1 MIGNALLKLDYL
13 SILEINGKGS
23 SELLQGQITADMN
36 KVSDTNSVIGAICD
50 IKGRAV
56 SSFVV
61 CRETSADDNYLLIGN
76 TASIE
81 VAYEV
86 LNKYKPF
93 YDTELTFASTTYIY
107 GIDEETVVENFPD
120 TELSKSFQNYGDDL
134 RVHYLDKQY
143 HLLLTKKRLEDNVL
157 NPEESQVLW
166 LIDDIN
172 KMNIEITQE
181 ISGEF
186 TPHELGYPST
196 ARIDFEKG
204 CYTGQEIVARMHYR
218 AKKLPTVLFKNS
230 SHMYEIGTKIQSE
243 DNKPIGTVLMRAQS
257 SDGYSYLLSMNKSYE
272 DQSFV
277 F

>member
-1 MIGNALLKLDYL
+1 MIGNGLLKLDYL

-23 SELLQGQITADMN
+23 SELLQGQITADMD
-36 KVSDTNSVIGAICD
+36 KVSNTNSVIGAICD

-61 CRETSADDNYLLIGN
+61 CKETSADNNFLLIGN

-107 GIDEETVVENFPD
+107 GIDEETVIENFPD
-120 TELSKSFQNYGDDL
+120 TELSKSFQNYGDAF

-143 HLLLTKKRLEDNVL
+143 HLLLTKKRLEENVL

-172 KMNIEITQE
+172 NLNMEITQE

-218 AKKLPTVLFKNS
+218 AKKLPTVLLKNS
-230 SHMYEIGTKIQSE
+230 SHKYEIGTKIQSE
-243 DNKPIGTVLMRAQS
+243 DNKSIGIVLTRAQS
-257 SDGYSYLLSMNKSYE
+257 GDGYSYLLSMNKSYE

>member
-1 MIGNALLKLDYL
+1 MIGNGLLKLDYL

-23 SELLQGQITADMN
+23 YELLQGQITADMD
-36 KVSDTNSVIGAICD
+36 KVSNTNSVIGAICD

-61 CRETSADDNYLLIGN
+61 CKETSSNNNFLLIGN

-81 VAYEV
+81 AAHEV

-107 GIDEETVVENFPD
+107 GIDEETLIENFPD
-120 TELSKSFQNYGDDL
+120 TELSKSFQNYGDAF

-143 HLLLTKKRLEDNVL
+143 HLLLTKQRLEENVL
-157 NPEESQVLW
+157 KPEESQVLW

-172 KMNIEITQE
+172 NLNMEITQE
-181 ISGEF
+181 ISGDY
-186 TPHELGYPST
+186 TPHELGYPAT

-218 AKKLPTVLFKNS
+218 AKKLPTVLLKNS
-230 SHMYEIGTKIQSE
+230 SHKYEIGTKIQSE
-243 DNKPIGTVLMRAQS
+243 DNKSIGIVLTRAQS

>member
-1 MIGNALLKLDYL
+1 MIGNGLLKLDYL

-23 SELLQGQITADMN
+23 YELLQGQITADMD
-36 KVSDTNSVIGAICD
+36 KVSNSNSVIGAICD

-61 CRETSADDNYLLIGN
+61 CKETSSDNNFLLIGN

-81 VAYEV
+81 VAREV

-93 YDTELTFASTTYIY
+93 YDTELTFASTTYVY
-107 GIDEETVVENFPD
+107 GIDEETLIENFPD
-120 TELSKSFQNYGDDL
+120 TELSKSFQNYGDAF

-143 HLLLTKKRLEDNVL
+143 HLLLTKKRLEGNVL
-157 NPEESQVLW
+157 KPEESQVLW
-166 LIDDIN
+166 LLDDIN
-172 KMNIEITQE
+172 NLNMEITQE

-186 TPHELGYPST
+186 TPHELGYPAT

-218 AKKLPTVLFKNS
+218 AKKLPTVLLKNS
-230 SHMYEIGTKIQSE
+230 SHKYEIGTKIQSE
-243 DNKPIGTVLMRAQS
+243 DNKSIGIVLTRVQS

>member
-36 KVSDTNSVIGAICD
+36 KVSNTNSVIGAICD

-61 CRETSADDNYLLIGN
+61 CKETSADDNFLLIGN

-81 VAYEV
+81 VAHEV
-86 LNKYKPF
+86 LNQYKPF
-93 YDTELTFASTTYIY
+93 YDTELSFASTTNIY
-107 GIDEETVVENFPD
+107 GIDEETVIKNFPD
-120 TELSKSFQNYGDDL
+120 TELSKSFQNYGDAF

-143 HLLLTKKRLEDNVL
+143 HLLLTKQRLEENVL
-157 NPEESQVLW
+157 KPEESQVLW

-172 KMNIEITQE
+172 NLNMEITQE
-181 ISGEF
+181 ISGDY

-218 AKKLPTVLFKNS
+218 AKKLPTVLLKNS
-230 SHMYEIGTKIQSE
+230 SHKYEIGTKIQSE
-243 DNKPIGTVLMRAQS
+243 DNKSIGIVLTRAQS

>member
-36 KVSDTNSVIGAICD
+36 KVSNTNSVIGAICD

-61 CRETSADDNYLLIGN
+61 CKETSADDNFLLIGN

-81 VAYEV
+81 VAHEV
-86 LNKYKPF
+86 LNQYKPF
-93 YDTELTFASTTYIY
+93 YDTELSFASTTNIY
-107 GIDEETVVENFPD
+107 GIDEETVIKNFPD
-120 TELSKSFQNYGDDL
+120 TELSKSFQNYGDAF

-143 HLLLTKKRLEDNVL
+143 HLLLTEKLLEENVL
-157 NPEESQVLW
+157 NPEESRVLW

-172 KMNIEITQE
+172 NLNMEITQE
-181 ISGEF
+181 ISGDY

-218 AKKLPTVLFKNS
+218 AKRLPTVLSKNS
-230 SHMYEIGTKIQSE
+230 SNKYEIGTKIQSE
-243 DNKPIGTVLMRAQS
+243 DNKSIGIVLTRAQS

-272 DQSFV
+272 DQSFI

>member
-1 MIGNALLKLDYL
+1 MIGNGLLKLDYL

-23 SELLQGQITADMN
+23 YELLQGQITADMD
-36 KVSDTNSVIGAICD
+36 KVSNSNSVIGAICD

-61 CRETSADDNYLLIGN
+61 CKETSSDNNFLLIGN

-81 VAYEV
+81 VAREV

-93 YDTELTFASTTYIY
+93 YDTELTFASTTYVY
-107 GIDEETVVENFPD
+107 GIDEETLIENFPD
-120 TELSKSFQNYGDDL
+120 TELSKSFQNYGDAF

-143 HLLLTKKRLEDNVL
+143 HLLLTKKRLEENVL
-157 NPEESQVLW
+157 KPEESQVLW

-172 KMNIEITQE
+172 NLNMEITQE

-186 TPHELGYPST
+186 TPHELGYPAT

-218 AKKLPTVLFKNS
+218 AKRLPTVLLKNS
-230 SHMYEIGTKIQSE
+230 SHKYEIGTKIQSD
-243 DNKPIGTVLMRAQS
+243 DNKSIGIVLTRAQS
-257 SDGYSYLLSMNKSYE
+257 SDGYFYLLSMNKSYE

>member
-36 KVSDTNSVIGAICD
+36 KVSNTNSVIGAICD

-61 CRETSADDNYLLIGN
+61 CKETSADDNFLLIGN

-81 VAYEV
+81 VAHEV
-86 LNKYKPF
+86 LNQYKPF
-93 YDTELTFASTTYIY
+93 YDTELSFASTTNIY
-107 GIDEETVVENFPD
+107 GIDEETVIKNFPD
-120 TELSKSFQNYGDDL
+120 TELSKSFQNYGDAF

-143 HLLLTKKRLEDNVL
+143 HLLLTEKLLEENVL
-157 NPEESQVLW
+157 NPEESRVLW

-172 KMNIEITQE
+172 NLNMEITQE
-181 ISGEF
+181 ISGDY

-218 AKKLPTVLFKNS
+218 AKRLPTVLLKNS
-230 SHMYEIGTKIQSE
+230 SHKYEIGTKIQSE
-243 DNKPIGTVLMRAQS
+243 DNKSIGIVLTRAQS

>member
-1 MIGNALLKLDYL
+1 VIGNGLLKLDYL

-23 SELLQGQITADMN
+23 YELLQGQITADMD
-36 KVSDTNSVIGAICD
+36 KVSNSNSVIGAICD

-61 CRETSADDNYLLIGN
+61 CKETSSDNNFLLIGN

-81 VAYEV
+81 VAHEV

-93 YDTELTFASTTYIY
+93 YDTELTFASTTYVY
-107 GIDEETVVENFPD
+107 GIDEETLIENFPD
-120 TELSKSFQNYGDDL
+120 TELTKSFQNYGDAF

-143 HLLLTKKRLEDNVL
+143 HLLLTKKRLEENVL
-157 NPEESQVLW
+157 KPEESQVLW

-172 KMNIEITQE
+172 NLNMEITQE

-186 TPHELGYPST
+186 TPHELGYPAT

-218 AKKLPTVLFKNS
+218 AKKLPTVLLKNS
-230 SHMYEIGTKIQSE
+230 SQKYEIGTKIQSE
-243 DNKPIGTVLMRAQS
+243 DNKLIGIVLTRAQS

>member
-23 SELLQGQITADMN
+23 FELLQGQITADMN
-36 KVSDTNSVIGAICD
+36 KVSNTNSVIGAICD

-81 VAYEV
+81 VAREV

-93 YDTELTFASTTYIY
+93 YDTDLTFASTTYVY
-107 GIDEETVVENFPD
+107 GIDEETLIENFPD
-120 TELSKSFQNYGDDL
+120 TELSKSFQNYGDAF

-143 HLLLTKKRLEDNVL
+143 HLLLTEKLLEENVL

-172 KMNIEITQE
+172 NLNMEITQE

-186 TPHELGYPST
+186 TPHELGYPKT

-218 AKKLPTVLFKNS
+218 AKKLPTVLLKNS
-230 SHMYEIGTKIQSE
+230 SHKYEIGTKIQSE
-243 DNKPIGTVLMRAQS
+243 DDKSIGIVLTRAQS
-257 SDGYSYLLSMNKSYE
+257 SDGFSYLLSMNKNYE

>member
-1 MIGNALLKLDYL
+1 MIGNGLLKLDYL

-23 SELLQGQITADMN
+23 YELLQGQITADMD
-36 KVSDTNSVIGAICD
+36 KVSNSNSVIGAICD

-61 CRETSADDNYLLIGN
+61 CKETSSDNNFLLIGN

-81 VAYEV
+81 VAREV

-93 YDTELTFASTTYIY
+93 YDTELTFASTTYVY
-107 GIDEETVVENFPD
+107 GIDEETLIENFPD
-120 TELSKSFQNYGDDL
+120 TELSKSFQNYGDAF

-143 HLLLTKKRLEDNVL
+143 HLLLTKQRLEENVL
-157 NPEESQVLW
+157 KPEESQVLW

-172 KMNIEITQE
+172 NLNMEITQE

-186 TPHELGYPST
+186 TPHELGYPTT

-218 AKKLPTVLFKNS
+218 AKKLPTVLLKNS
-230 SHMYEIGTKIQSE
+230 SHKYEIGTKIQSE
-243 DNKPIGTVLMRAQS
+243 DNKSIGVVLTRAQS

>member
-1 MIGNALLKLDYL
+1 MIGNGLLKLDYL

-23 SELLQGQITADMN
+23 YELLQGQITADMD
-36 KVSDTNSVIGAICD
+36 KVSNSNSVIGAICD

-61 CRETSADDNYLLIGN
+61 CKETSSDNNFLLIGN

-81 VAYEV
+81 VAREV

-93 YDTELTFASTTYIY
+93 YDSELTFASTTYVY
-107 GIDEETVVENFPD
+107 GIDEETLIENFPD
-120 TELSKSFQNYGDDL
+120 TELTKSFQNYGDAF

-143 HLLLTKKRLEDNVL
+143 HLLLTKKRLEENVL
-157 NPEESQVLW
+157 KPEESQVLW

-172 KMNIEITQE
+172 NLNMEITQE

-186 TPHELGYPST
+186 TPHELGYPAT

-218 AKKLPTVLFKNS
+218 AKRLPTVLLKNS
-230 SHMYEIGTKIQSE
+230 SHKYEIGTKIQSE
-243 DNKPIGTVLMRAQS
+243 DNKSIGIVLTRAQS

-272 DQSFV
+272 DQSFI

>member
-1 MIGNALLKLDYL
+1 MIVNGLLKLDYL

-23 SELLQGQITADMN
+23 YELLQGQITADMD
-36 KVSDTNSVIGAICD
+36 KVSNSNSVIGAICD

-61 CRETSADDNYLLIGN
+61 CKETSSDNNFLLIGN

-81 VAYEV
+81 VAREV

-93 YDTELTFASTTYIY
+93 YDTELTFASTTYVY
-107 GIDEETVVENFPD
+107 GIDEETLIENFPD
-120 TELSKSFQNYGDDL
+120 TELSKSFQNYGEAF

-143 HLLLTKKRLEDNVL
+143 HLLLTKKRLEGNVL
-157 NPEESQVLW
+157 KSEESQVLW

-172 KMNIEITQE
+172 NLNMEITQE

-186 TPHELGYPST
+186 TPHELGYPAT

-218 AKKLPTVLFKNS
+218 AKKLPTVLLKNS
-230 SHMYEIGTKIQSE
+230 SHKYEIGTKIQSE
-243 DNKPIGTVLMRAQS
+243 DNKSIGIVLTRVQS

>member
-1 MIGNALLKLDYL
+1 MIENGLLKLDYL

-23 SELLQGQITADMN
+23 YELLQGQITADMD
-36 KVSDTNSVIGAICD
+36 KVSNSNSVIGAICD

-61 CRETSADDNYLLIGN
+61 CKETSSDNNFLLIGN

-81 VAYEV
+81 VAHEV

-107 GIDEETVVENFPD
+107 GIDEETLIENFPD
-120 TELSKSFQNYGDDL
+120 TELTKSFQNYGDAF

-143 HLLLTKKRLEDNVL
+143 HLLLTKKRLEKNVL
-157 NPEESQVLW
+157 KPEESQVLW

-172 KMNIEITQE
+172 NLNMEITQE

-186 TPHELGYPST
+186 TPHELGYPAT

-218 AKKLPTVLFKNS
+218 AKKLPTVLLKNS
-230 SHMYEIGTKIQSE
+230 SHKYEIGTKIQSQ
-243 DNKPIGTVLMRAQS
+243 DNKSIGIVLTRAQS
-257 SDGYSYLLSMNKSYE
+257 SDGYSYLLSMNKSFE

>member
-1 MIGNALLKLDYL
+1 MIENGLLKLDYL

-23 SELLQGQITADMN
+23 YELLQGQITADMD
-36 KVSDTNSVIGAICD
+36 KVSNSNSVIGAICD

-61 CRETSADDNYLLIGN
+61 CKETSSDNNFLLIGN

-81 VAYEV
+81 VAHEV

-93 YDTELTFASTTYIY
+93 YDTDLTFASTTYVY
-107 GIDEETVVENFPD
+107 GIDEETLIENFPD
-120 TELSKSFQNYGDDL
+120 TELTKSFQNYGDAF

-143 HLLLTKKRLEDNVL
+143 HLLLTKKRLEKNVL
-157 NPEESQVLW
+157 KPEESQVLW

-172 KMNIEITQE
+172 NLNMEITQE

-186 TPHELGYPST
+186 TPHELGYPAT

-218 AKKLPTVLFKNS
+218 AKKLPTVLLKNS
-230 SHMYEIGTKIQSE
+230 SHKYEIGTKIQSE
-243 DNKPIGTVLMRAQS
+243 DNKSIGIVLTRAQS
-257 SDGYSYLLSMNKSYE
+257 SDGYSYLLSMNKSFE

>member
-1 MIGNALLKLDYL
+1 MIGNGLLKLDYL

-23 SELLQGQITADMN
+23 YELLQGQITADMD
-36 KVSDTNSVIGAICD
+36 KVSNSNSVIGAICD

-61 CRETSADDNYLLIGN
+61 CKETSSDNNFLLIGN

-81 VAYEV
+81 AAREV

-93 YDTELTFASTTYIY
+93 YDTELTFASTTYVY
-107 GIDEETVVENFPD
+107 GIDEETLIENFPD
-120 TELSKSFQNYGDDL
+120 TELSKSFQNYGDAF

-143 HLLLTKKRLEDNVL
+143 HLLLTKKRLEENVL
-157 NPEESQVLW
+157 KPEESQVLW

-172 KMNIEITQE
+172 NLNMEITQE

-186 TPHELGYPST
+186 TPHELGYPAT

-218 AKKLPTVLFKNS
+218 AKKLPTVLLKNS
-230 SHMYEIGTKIQSE
+230 SHKYEIGTKIQSE
-243 DNKPIGTVLMRAQS
+243 DNKSIGIVLTRAQS

>member
-23 SELLQGQITADMN
+23 YELLQGQITADMD
-36 KVSDTNSVIGAICD
+36 KVSNSNSVISAICD

-61 CRETSADDNYLLIGN
+61 CKETSSDNNFLLIGN

-107 GIDEETVVENFPD
+107 GIDEETLIENFPD
-120 TELSKSFQNYGDDL
+120 TELSKSFQNYGDAF

-143 HLLLTKKRLEDNVL
+143 HLLLTKQRLEENVL
-157 NPEESQVLW
+157 KPEESQVLW

-172 KMNIEITQE
+172 NLNMEITQE

-186 TPHELGYPST
+186 TPHELGYPTT

-218 AKKLPTVLFKNS
+218 AKKLPTVLLKNS
-230 SHMYEIGTKIQSE
+230 SHKYEIGTKIQSE
-243 DNKPIGTVLMRAQS
+243 DNKSIGIVLTRAQS

>member
-23 SELLQGQITADMN
+23 SELLQGQITADMG
-36 KVSDTNSVIGAICD
+36 KVSNTNSVIGAICD

-61 CRETSADDNYLLIGN
+61 CKGSSADDNFLLIGN
-76 TASIE
+76 SASIE
-81 VAYEV
+81 VAREI

-93 YDTELTFASTTYIY
+93 YDTEMSFASTTYIY
-107 GIDEETVVENFPD
+107 GIDKETLIKNFPD
-120 TELSKSFQNYGDDL
+120 TELSKTFQNYGDAF

-143 HLLLTKKRLEDNVL
+143 HLLLSKKRLEENVL
-157 NPEESQVLW
+157 NLEESQALW

-172 KMNIEITQE
+172 NLNMEITQE

-218 AKKLPTVLFKNS
+218 AKKLPTVLLKNS
-230 SHMYEIGTKIQSE
+230 SRKYEIGTKIQSGE
-243 DNKPIGTVLMRAQS
+243 DKLIGIVLTRARS
-257 SDGYSYLLSMNKSYE
+257 GDGYSYLLSMNKSYE
-272 DQSFV
+272 DQSFI

>member
-1 MIGNALLKLDYL
+1 MIGNGLLKLDYL

-23 SELLQGQITADMN
+23 YELLQGQITADMD
-36 KVSDTNSVIGAICD
+36 KVSNSNSVIGAICD

-61 CRETSADDNYLLIGN
+61 CKETSSDNNFLLIGN

-81 VAYEV
+81 AAREV

-93 YDTELTFASTTYIY
+93 YDTELTFASTTYVY
-107 GIDEETVVENFPD
+107 GIDEETLIENFPD
-120 TELSKSFQNYGDDL
+120 TELSKSFQNYGDAF

-143 HLLLTKKRLEDNVL
+143 HLLLTKKRLEENVL
-157 NPEESQVLW
+157 KPEESQVLW

-172 KMNIEITQE
+172 NLNMEITQE

-186 TPHELGYPST
+186 TPHELGYPAT

-243 DNKPIGTVLMRAQS
+243 DDKPIGTVLMRAQS

>member
-1 MIGNALLKLDYL
+1 VIENGLLKLDYL

-23 SELLQGQITADMN
+23 YELLQGQITADMD
-36 KVSDTNSVIGAICD
+36 KVSNSNSVIGAICD

-61 CRETSADDNYLLIGN
+61 CKETSSDNNFLLIGN

-81 VAYEV
+81 VAHEV

-107 GIDEETVVENFPD
+107 GIDEETLIENFPD
-120 TELSKSFQNYGDDL
+120 TELTKSFQNYGDAF

-143 HLLLTKKRLEDNVL
+143 HLLLTKKRLEKNVL
-157 NPEESQVLW
+157 KPEESQVLW

-172 KMNIEITQE
+172 NLNMEITQE

-186 TPHELGYPST
+186 TPHELGYPAT

-218 AKKLPTVLFKNS
+218 AKKLPTVLLKNS
-230 SHMYEIGTKIQSE
+230 SHKYEIGTKIQSE
-243 DNKPIGTVLMRAQS
+243 DNKSIGIVLTRAQS
-257 SDGYSYLLSMNKSYE
+257 SDGYSYLLSMNKSFE

>member
-1 MIGNALLKLDYL
+1 MIGNGLLKLDYL

-23 SELLQGQITADMN
+23 YELLQGQITADMD
-36 KVSDTNSVIGAICD
+36 KVSNSNSVIGAICD

-61 CRETSADDNYLLIGN
+61 CKETSSDNNFLLIGN

-81 VAYEV
+81 VAHEV

-93 YDTELTFASTTYIY
+93 YDTELTFASTTYVY
-107 GIDEETVVENFPD
+107 GIDEETLIENFPD
-120 TELSKSFQNYGDDL
+120 TELTKSFQNYGDAF

-143 HLLLTKKRLEDNVL
+143 HLLLTKKRLEENVL
-157 NPEESQVLW
+157 KPEESQVLW

-172 KMNIEITQE
+172 NLNMEITQE
-181 ISGEF
+181 ISGDY
-186 TPHELGYPST
+186 TPHELGYPAT

-218 AKKLPTVLFKNS
+218 AKKLPTVLLKNS
-230 SHMYEIGTKIQSE
+230 SHKYEIGTKIQSE
-243 DNKPIGTVLMRAQS
+243 DNKSIGIVLTRAQS

>member
-36 KVSDTNSVIGAICD
+36 KVSNTNSVIGAICD

-61 CRETSADDNYLLIGN
+61 CKETSADDNFLLIGN

-81 VAYEV
+81 VAHEV
-86 LNKYKPF
+86 LNQYKPF
-93 YDTELTFASTTYIY
+93 YDTELSFASTTNIY
-107 GIDEETVVENFPD
+107 GIDEETVIKNFPD
-120 TELSKSFQNYGDDL
+120 TELSKSFQNYGDAF

-143 HLLLTKKRLEDNVL
+143 HLLLTEKLLEENVL
-157 NPEESQVLW
+157 NPEESRVLW

-172 KMNIEITQE
+172 NLNMEITQE
-181 ISGEF
+181 ISGDY

-218 AKKLPTVLFKNS
+218 AKRLPTVLLKNS
-230 SHMYEIGTKIQSE
+230 SHKYEIGTKIQSE
-243 DNKPIGTVLMRAQS
+243 DNKSIGIVLTRAQS

-272 DQSFV
+272 DQSFI

>member
-36 KVSDTNSVIGAICD
+36 KVSNTNSVIGAICD

-81 VAYEV
+81 VAREV

-93 YDTELTFASTTYIY
+93 YDTDLTFASTTYVY
-107 GIDEETVVENFPD
+107 GIDEETLIENFPD
-120 TELSKSFQNYGDDL
+120 TELSKSFQNYGDAF

-143 HLLLTKKRLEDNVL
+143 HLLLTKKRLEGNVL
-157 NPEESQVLW
+157 KPEESKVLW

-172 KMNIEITQE
+172 NLNMEITQE

-186 TPHELGYPST
+186 TPHELGYPTT

-218 AKKLPTVLFKNS
+218 AKKLPTVLLKNS
-230 SHMYEIGTKIQSE
+230 SHKYEIGTKIQSE
-243 DNKPIGTVLMRAQS
+243 DNKSIGIVLTRAQS

>member
-36 KVSDTNSVIGAICD
+36 KVSNTNSVIGAICD

-120 TELSKSFQNYGDDL
+120 TELSMSFQNYGDDL

-157 NPEESQVLW
+157 NSEESQVLW

-243 DNKPIGTVLMRAQS
+243 DDKPIGTVLMRAQS

>member
-1 MIGNALLKLDYL
+1 MIGNGLLKLDYL

-23 SELLQGQITADMN
+23 YELLQGQITADMD
-36 KVSDTNSVIGAICD
+36 KVSNSNSVIGAICD

-56 SSFVV
+56 SSFAV
-61 CRETSADDNYLLIGN
+61 CKETSSDNNFLLIGN

-81 VAYEV
+81 VAREV

-93 YDTELTFASTTYIY
+93 YDTELTFASTTYVY
-107 GIDEETVVENFPD
+107 GIDEETLIENFPD
-120 TELSKSFQNYGDDL
+120 TELSKSFQNYGDAF

-143 HLLLTKKRLEDNVL
+143 HLLLTKKRLEENVL
-157 NPEESQVLW
+157 KPEESQVLW

-172 KMNIEITQE
+172 NLNMEITQE

-186 TPHELGYPST
+186 TPHELGYPAT

-218 AKKLPTVLFKNS
+218 AKKLPTVLLKNS
-230 SHMYEIGTKIQSE
+230 SHKYEIGTKIQRE
-243 DNKPIGTVLMRAQS
+243 DNKSIGIVLTRAQS

>member
-23 SELLQGQITADMN
+23 YELLQGQITADMD
-36 KVSDTNSVIGAICD
+36 KVSNTNSVIGAICD

-107 GIDEETVVENFPD
+107 GIDEETLIENFPD
-120 TELSKSFQNYGDDL
+120 TELSKSFQNYGDAF

-143 HLLLTKKRLEDNVL
+143 HLLLTKQRLEENVL
-157 NPEESQVLW
+157 KPEESQVLW

-172 KMNIEITQE
+172 NLNMEITQE

-186 TPHELGYPST
+186 TPHELGYPTT

-218 AKKLPTVLFKNS
+218 AKKLPTVLLKNS
-230 SHMYEIGTKIQSE
+230 SHKYEIGTKIQSE
-243 DNKPIGTVLMRAQS
+243 DNKSIGIVLTRAQS

>member
-36 KVSDTNSVIGAICD
+36 KVSNTNSVIGAICD
-50 IKGRAV
+50 IKGRVV

-61 CRETSADDNYLLIGN
+61 CKETSADDNFLLIGN

-81 VAYEV
+81 VAHEV
-86 LNKYKPF
+86 LNQYKPF
-93 YDTELTFASTTYIY
+93 YETELSFASTTNIY
-107 GIDEETVVENFPD
+107 GIDEETVIKNFPD
-120 TELSKSFQNYGDDL
+120 TELSKSFQNYGDAF

-143 HLLLTKKRLEDNVL
+143 HLLLTKQRLEENVL
-157 NPEESQVLW
+157 KPEESQVLW

-172 KMNIEITQE
+172 NLNMEITQE

-186 TPHELGYPST
+186 TPHELGYPTT

-218 AKKLPTVLFKNS
+218 AKKLPTVLLKNS
-230 SHMYEIGTKIQSE
+230 SHKYELGTKIQSE
-243 DNKPIGTVLMRAQS
+243 DNKSIGIVLTRAQS

>member
-13 SILEINGKGS
+13 SILKINGKGS

-36 KVSDTNSVIGAICD
+36 KVSNTNSVIGAICD

-61 CRETSADDNYLLIGN
+61 CKETSADDNFLLIGN

-81 VAYEV
+81 VAHEV
-86 LNKYKPF
+86 LNQYKPF
-93 YDTELTFASTTYIY
+93 YDTELSFASTTNIY
-107 GIDEETVVENFPD
+107 GIDEETVIKNFPD
-120 TELSKSFQNYGDDL
+120 TELSKSFQNYGDAF

-143 HLLLTKKRLEDNVL
+143 HLLLTEKLLEENVL
-157 NPEESQVLW
+157 NPEESRVLW

-172 KMNIEITQE
+172 NLNMEITQE
-181 ISGEF
+181 ISGDY

-218 AKKLPTVLFKNS
+218 AKRLPTVLLKNS
-230 SHMYEIGTKIQSE
+230 SHKYEIGTKIQSE
-243 DNKPIGTVLMRAQS
+243 DNKSIGIVLTRAQS

-272 DQSFV
+272 DQSFI

>member
-23 SELLQGQITADMN
+23 SELLQGQITADMG
-36 KVSDTNSVIGAICD
+36 KVSNTNSVIGAICD

-61 CRETSADDNYLLIGN
+61 CKGSSADDNFLLIGN
-76 TASIE
+76 SASIE
-81 VAYEV
+81 VAREI

-93 YDTELTFASTTYIY
+93 YDTEMSFASTTYIY
-107 GIDEETVVENFPD
+107 GIDKETLIKNFPD
-120 TELSKSFQNYGDDL
+120 TELSKTFQNYGDAF

-143 HLLLTKKRLEDNVL
+143 HLLLSKKRLEENVL
-157 NPEESQVLW
+157 NLEESQALW

-172 KMNIEITQE
+172 NLNMEITQE

-218 AKKLPTVLFKNS
+218 AKKLPIVLLKNS
-230 SHMYEIGTKIQSE
+230 SHKYEIGTKIQSGE
-243 DNKPIGTVLMRAQS
+243 DKLIGIVLTRARS
-257 SDGYSYLLSMNKSYE
+257 GDGYSYLLSMNKSYE
-272 DQSFV
+272 DQSFI

>member
-1 MIGNALLKLDYL
+1 MKGNGLLKLDYL

-23 SELLQGQITADMN
+23 YELLQGQITADMD
-36 KVSDTNSVIGAICD
+36 KVSNSNSVIGAICD
-50 IKGRAV
+50 IKGRVV

-61 CRETSADDNYLLIGN
+61 CKETSSDNNFLLIGN

-81 VAYEV
+81 VAHEV

-93 YDTELTFASTTYIY
+93 YDTELTFASTTYVY
-107 GIDEETVVENFPD
+107 GIDEETLIENFPG
-120 TELSKSFQNYGDDL
+120 TKLSQSFQNYGDAF

-143 HLLLTKKRLEDNVL
+143 HLLLTEKRLEENVL
-157 NPEESQVLW
+157 KPEESQVLW

-172 KMNIEITQE
+172 NLNMEITQE

-186 TPHELGYPST
+186 TPHELGYPAT

-218 AKKLPTVLFKNS
+218 AKKLPTVLLKNS
-230 SHMYEIGTKIQSE
+230 SHKYEIGTKIQSE
-243 DNKPIGTVLMRAQS
+243 DSKSIGIVLTRAQS
-257 SDGYSYLLSMNKSYE
+257 SDGYSYLLSMNKSYV

>member
-36 KVSDTNSVIGAICD
+36 KVSNTNSVIGAICD

-218 AKKLPTVLFKNS
+218 AKRLPTVLFKNS
-230 SHMYEIGTKIQSE
+230 SHKYEIGTKIQSE
-243 DNKPIGTVLMRAQS
+243 DDKSIGIVLTREQ
-257 SDGYSYLLSMNKSYE
+257 
-272 DQSFV
+272 
-277 F
+277 

>member
-1 MIGNALLKLDYL
+1 MIGNGLLKLDYL

-23 SELLQGQITADMN
+23 YELLQGQITADMD
-36 KVSDTNSVIGAICD
+36 KVSNSNSVIGAICD

-61 CRETSADDNYLLIGN
+61 CKETPSDNNFLLIGN

-81 VAYEV
+81 VAHEV

-93 YDTELTFASTTYIY
+93 YDTELTFASTTYVY
-107 GIDEETVVENFPD
+107 GIDEETLIENFPD
-120 TELSKSFQNYGDDL
+120 TELSKSFQNYGDAF

-143 HLLLTKKRLEDNVL
+143 HLLLTKKRLEENVL
-157 NPEESQVLW
+157 KPEESQVLW

-172 KMNIEITQE
+172 NLNMEITQE

-186 TPHELGYPST
+186 TPHELGYPAT

-218 AKKLPTVLFKNS
+218 AKKLPTVLFQNS

-243 DNKPIGTVLMRAQS
+243 DGKPIGTVLMRAQS

>member
-36 KVSDTNSVIGAICD
+36 KVSNTNSVIGAICD

-61 CRETSADDNYLLIGN
+61 CRETCADDNFLLIGN

-81 VAYEV
+81 VAREV

-93 YDTELTFASTTYIY
+93 YDTELTFASTTYVY
-107 GIDEETVVENFPD
+107 GIDEETLIENFPD
-120 TELSKSFQNYGDDL
+120 TELSKSFQNYGDAF

-143 HLLLTKKRLEDNVL
+143 HLLLTKKRLEENVL
-157 NPEESQVLW
+157 KPEESQVLW

-172 KMNIEITQE
+172 NLNMEITQE

-186 TPHELGYPST
+186 TPHELGYPAT

-218 AKKLPTVLFKNS
+218 AKKLPTVLLKNS
-230 SHMYEIGTKIQSE
+230 SHKYEIGTKIQSE
-243 DNKPIGTVLMRAQS
+243 DNKSIGIVLTRAQS

>member
-23 SELLQGQITADMN
+23 SELLQGQITADMD
-36 KVSDTNSVIGAICD
+36 KVSNSNSVIGAICD
-50 IKGRAV
+50 IKGRVV

-61 CRETSADDNYLLIGN
+61 CKETSTDDNFLLIGN

-81 VAYEV
+81 VASEV
-86 LNKYKPF
+86 LNKYKLF
-93 YDTELTFASTTYIY
+93 YDTDLTFASTTYVY
-107 GIDEETVVENFPD
+107 GIDEETLIENFPD
-120 TELSKSFQNYGDDL
+120 TELSKSFQNYGDAF

-143 HLLLTKKRLEDNVL
+143 HLLLTEKLLEENIL
-157 NPEESQVLW
+157 NPEESRVLW

-172 KMNIEITQE
+172 NLNMEITQE

-186 TPHELGYPST
+186 TPHELGYPAT
-196 ARIDFEKG
+196 ARIDFDKG

-218 AKKLPTVLFKNS
+218 AKRLPTVLLKNS
-230 SHMYEIGTKIQSE
+230 SNKYEIGTKIRSE
-243 DNKPIGTVLMRAQS
+243 DDKSIGIVLTRAQS
-257 SDGYSYLLSMNKSYE
+257 SDGFSYLLSMNKNYE

>member
-36 KVSDTNSVIGAICD
+36 KVSNTNSVIGAICD
-50 IKGRAV
+50 IKGRAI

-61 CRETSADDNYLLIGN
+61 CKETSADDNFLLIGN

-81 VAYEV
+81 VAHEV
-86 LNKYKPF
+86 LNQYKPF
-93 YDTELTFASTTYIY
+93 YDTELSFASTTNIY
-107 GIDEETVVENFPD
+107 GIDEETVIKNYPD
-120 TELSKSFQNYGDDL
+120 TELSKSFQNYGDAC
-134 RVHYLDKQY
+134 RVHYLEKQY
-143 HLLLTKKRLEDNVL
+143 HLLLTEKLLEENVL
-157 NPEESQVLW
+157 NPEESRVLW

-172 KMNIEITQE
+172 NLNMEITQE

-186 TPHELGYPST
+186 TPHELGYAAT

-218 AKKLPTVLFKNS
+218 AKKLPTVLLKNS
-230 SHMYEIGTKIQSE
+230 SHKYEIGTKIQSE
-243 DNKPIGTVLMRAQS
+243 DDKSIGIVLTRAQS
-257 SDGYSYLLSMNKSYE
+257 SDGYSYLLSMNKNYE

>member
-23 SELLQGQITADMN
+23 SELLQGQITADMD
-36 KVSDTNSVIGAICD
+36 KVSNSNSVIGAICD
-50 IKGRAV
+50 IKGRVV

-61 CRETSADDNYLLIGN
+61 CKETSTDDNFLLIGN

-81 VAYEV
+81 VASEV

-93 YDTELTFASTTYIY
+93 YDTDLTFASTTYVY
-107 GIDEETVVENFPD
+107 GIDEETLIENFPD
-120 TELSKSFQNYGDDL
+120 TELSKSFQNYGDAF

-143 HLLLTKKRLEDNVL
+143 HLLLTEKLLEENVL

-172 KMNIEITQE
+172 NLNMEITQE
-181 ISGEF
+181 ISGDY
-186 TPHELGYPST
+186 TPHELGYPAT

-218 AKKLPTVLFKNS
+218 AKKLPTVLLKNS
-230 SHMYEIGTKIQSE
+230 SHKYEIGTKIQSE
-243 DNKPIGTVLMRAQS
+243 DNKSIGIVLTRAQS
-257 SDGYSYLLSMNKSYE
+257 SDGYSYLLSMNKSFE

>member
-1 MIGNALLKLDYL
+1 MIGNGLLKLDYL

-23 SELLQGQITADMN
+23 YELLQGQITADMD
-36 KVSDTNSVIGAICD
+36 KVSNSNSVIGAICD

-61 CRETSADDNYLLIGN
+61 CKETSSDNNFLLIGN

-81 VAYEV
+81 VAHEV

-120 TELSKSFQNYGDDL
+120 TELSKSFQNYGDAL

-172 KMNIEITQE
+172 NLNMEITQE

-243 DNKPIGTVLMRAQS
+243 DDKPIGTVLMRAQS